1 MGGLQPDFAL
11 RRGLAF
17 SKGSGLVM
25 QIADNTAVLIHYTLK
40 NDAGE
45 VLDSSEGEEA
55 LAYIHGQGDLV
66 EGLEAALA
74 GKTKGTKLSV
84 KVSPAQGYGLREDDK
99 VRVVPRAAFEDDSSI
114 EPGMRFQTR
123 TEEGVEIVTVT
134 QVTLEEITIDAN
146 HPLAG
151 ETLNF
156 EVEIVDVRKATPEEL
171 AHGHIH
177 GAGGH
182 HH

>member
-1 MGGLQPDFAL
+1 M
-11 RRGLAF
+11 
-17 SKGSGLVM
+17 K
-25 QIADNTAVLIHYTLK
+25 IADNMAVLIHYTLK

-45 VLDSSEGEEA
+45 VLDTSEGEEA

-66 EGLEAALA
+66 EGLETALV
-74 GKTKGTKLSV
+74 GKGKGEKLHV
-84 KVSPAQGYGLREDDK
+84 KVSPELGYGVREDGR
-99 VRVVPRAAFEDDSSI
+99 VRSVPRESFEDGVDI

-123 TEEGVEIVTVT
+123 GDDGLIEIVTVT
-134 QVTLEEITIDAN
+134 QVTDSAVTIDAN

-151 ETLNF
+151 ENLHF
-156 EVEIVDVRKATPEEL
+156 DVEVVDVRKATDEEL

-182 HH
+182 HHH